1 MLSTI
6 TGLKDDLAKL
16 AGVLNQFKSETVQ
29 VKLLE
34 QFFAIGPTPGSEL
47 VNPVA
52 TTKPRR
58 GRPPKAQVGSVQSP
72 STPFRKKGKRSAIG
86 ATGALNALLGQ
97 GYFKSRRT
105 IADITAACESK
116 AGVTIKVT
124 NLSGPLARFVEERR
138 LQRAKNKDDKFEYWA
153 K

>member
-34 QFFAIGPTPGSEL
+34 QFFAISPAPGSEL

-52 TTKPRR
+52 EAKPRR
-58 GRPPKAQVGSVQSP
+58 GRPPKAQAVGVQS
-72 STPFRKKGKRSAIG
+72 STAPAKKKGKRSAMG
-86 ATGALNALLGQ
+86 ATGALKALLSQ
-97 GYFKSRRT
+97 GYFKSRRS

-124 NLSGPLARFVEERR
+124 NLSGPLARFVQERK
-138 LQRAKNKDDKFEYWA
+138 LKRAKNKDDKFEYWA
-153 K
+153 A